1 MQEIEIISQL
11 LKLDADWQVVS
22 VDIDEPSNRI
32 DITIHH
38 VPQQKK
44 KLFSRARKDNE
55 QDTITLRHLPFT
67 GMRTYLHVPGPDA
80 AGSNKIWAPA
90 GSTFTTEMVELIV
103 EALRSCHTIQAVAK
117 LTHITNAEAREVSER
132 TGVAPEH
139 HEPNIPAS
147 APAATHVQ
155 AEHIATNSY
164 ELGRATNL
172 PAETDEAWQRLING
186 EIPIQSSSV
195 ALQMLI
201 QRIRQNIMA
210 SPTETTRL
218 ASTKLLRQYFVKN
231 QSQHQAEINM
241 LSGGA
246 TPMMA
251 AAQSVA
257 SASGLPGDDDLCWQ
271 RIINGSLKIDTNAV
285 GLQMMMQRVRL
296 SVGRN
301 PSEHS
306 RIAGSRILHQYFLK
320 HQSRLQAEIHQLGGS
335 VPAISLA
342 TSGQVLA
349 PPAVSSP
356 VWQEIISGQKT
367 VDTSAVGLQMM
378 MQRVR
383 LSVERNPS
391 EASRMAGIKIL
402 HHFFTKHQS
411 RLQSE
416 IQQLGGTVVTGQTLG
431 VPAVS
436 SPVWQEIISGQKT
449 VDTSAVGLQL
459 MMERVR
465 ISVERNPSEA
475 SQNAGSRILRQY
487 FLKHQSRLQA
497 ELHQL
502 RGTVATGQ
510 ISGVP
515 VVSSPIWQAIITGQK
530 AIDTSAVGLQM
541 MMERVRLSVERNP
554 SEASQK
560 AGIKILHQFFTKHQ
574 GRLRSEI
581 QQLGGTATNASTA
594 QTVSVP
600 ADTHPSW
607 QRLINGELEIITDVV
622 ALKMMLERV
631 RISIEKNP
639 SDASRIAGAKI
650 LRQYF
655 LKHQSKHQ
663 AELDQLLA
671 A

>member
-1 MQEIEIISQL
+1 MQEIESISQL
-11 LKLDADWQVVS
+11 LKLDSDWHVVS
-22 VDIDEPSNRI
+22 AEIDEPSNRI
-32 DITIHH
+32 DISIHH
-38 VPQQKK
+38 GSQQKK
-44 KLFSRARKDNE
+44 KIFGRASKDRE
-55 QDTITLRHLPFT
+55 QDTITLRHLPFA

-80 AGSNKIWAPA
+80 TESNKVWAPA
-90 GSTFTTEMVELIV
+90 GSAFTTEMEELIV
-103 EALRSCHTIQAVAK
+103 EALRSCHTIQSVAK
-117 LTHITNAEAREVSER
+117 LTHITSAEAREISER
-132 TGVAPEH
+132 TGIAPEY
-139 HEPNIPAS
+139 HEPNIPAA
-147 APAATHVQ
+147 APAAAPVQ
-155 AEHIATNSY
+155 ADHAATHSY
-164 ELGRATNL
+164 ELGQATNL

-186 EIPIQSSSV
+186 EIPILSSSV

-210 SPTETTRL
+210 SPTEVTRL
-218 ASTKLLRQYFVKN
+218 ASSKLLRQYFVKT

-251 AAQSVA
+251 PAQSVA

-271 RIINGSLKIDTNAV
+271 RIINGSLKIDTSEV

-296 SVGRN
+296 SVERN
-301 PSEHS
+301 PSEDS
-306 RIAGSRILHQYFLK
+306 RIAGSRILHQYFSK
-320 HQSRLQAEIHQLGGS
+320 HQTRLQAEIQQLGGS
-335 VPAISLA
+335 VTPISSA
-342 TSGQVLA
+342 AAGQVLA
-349 PPAVSSP
+349 PPAVSSA
-356 VWQEIISGQKT
+356 VWQEIISGQKS

-391 EASRMAGIKIL
+391 EASQKAGIKIL
-402 HHFFTKHQS
+402 HQFFTKHQS

-416 IQQLGGTVVTGQTLG
+416 IQQLGGTAAVQALA

-436 SPVWQEIISGQKT
+436 SPIWQAIITGQKT
-449 VDTSAVGLQL
+449 VDTSAVGLQM

-465 ISVERNPSEA
+465 LSVERNPSEA
-475 SQNAGSRILRQY
+475 SQKAGIKILHQ
-487 FLKHQSRLQA
+487 FFTKHQSRLQA
-497 ELHQL
+497 EIQQL
-502 RGTVATGQ
+502 GGAAVTGQ
-510 ISGVP
+510 SAGVP

-530 AIDTSAVGLQM
+530 TIDTSAVGLQM

-574 GRLRSEI
+574 SRLQTEI
-581 QQLGGTATNASTA
+581 QQLGGATTSTSA
-594 QTVSVP
+594 GQTVSVP

-607 QRLINGELEIITDVV
+607 QRLINGELEIKTDVV
-622 ALKMMLERV
+622 ALKMMLESV
-631 RISIEKNP
+631 RISIENNP
-639 SDASRIAGAKI
+639 SEASRIAGAKI

>member
-1 MQEIEIISQL
+1 
-11 LKLDADWQVVS
+11 
-22 VDIDEPSNRI
+22 
-32 DITIHH
+32 
-38 VPQQKK
+38 
-44 KLFSRARKDNE
+44 
-55 QDTITLRHLPFT
+55 QDTITLRHLPFA

-80 AGSNKIWAPA
+80 SESNKVWAPA
-90 GSTFTTEMVELIV
+90 GSAFTTEMEGLIV

-117 LTHITNAEAREVSER
+117 LTHITSAEAREISER
-132 TGVAPEH
+132 TGVAPEY
-139 HEPNIPAS
+139 HEPNIPAA
-147 APAATHVQ
+147 APAAAVVQPEQVATH
-155 AEHIATNSY
+155 SY
-164 ELGRATNL
+164 ELGQATNL

-210 SPTETTRL
+210 SPTEVTRL
-218 ASTKLLRQYFVKN
+218 ASSKLLRQYFVKN

-246 TPMMA
+246 VPMMA
-251 AAQSVA
+251 AAQAVA
-257 SASGLPGDDDLCWQ
+257 SASGLPGDGDLCWQ
-271 RIINGSLKIDTNAV
+271 RIINGSLKIDTSEV

-296 SVGRN
+296 SVERN
-301 PSEHS
+301 PSEDS
-306 RIAGSRILHQYFLK
+306 RIAGSRILHQYFSK
-320 HQSRLQAEIHQLGGS
+320 HQARLKTEIQQLGGS
-335 VPAISLA
+335 VTPISSAIA
-342 TSGQVLA
+342 GQVLA

-367 VDTSAVGLQMM
+367 VETGAVGLQMM
-378 MQRVR
+378 MERVR

-391 EASRMAGIKIL
+391 EATQKAGIKML
-402 HHFFTKHQS
+402 YQFFAKHQN
-411 RLQSE
+411 RLQTE
-416 IQQLGGTVVTGQTLG
+416 IRQLGGAAATGQTLG

-436 SPVWQEIISGQKT
+436 APIWQAIITGQKT
-449 VDTSAVGLQL
+449 VDTSAVGLQM

-465 ISVERNPSEA
+465 LSVERNPSEN
-475 SQNAGSRILRQY
+475 SQKAGIKILHQ
-487 FLKHQSRLQA
+487 FFTKHQSRLQA
-497 ELHQL
+497 EIQQL
-502 RGTVATGQ
+502 GGTAATGQ
-510 ISGVP
+510 APGVP
-515 VVSSPIWQAIITGQK
+515 AVSSPIWQAIITGQK
-530 AIDTSAVGLQM
+530 TVDTSAVGLQM

-574 GRLRSEI
+574 SRLQSEV
-581 QQLGGTATNASTA
+581 QQLGGTAASASIT

-607 QRLINGELEIITDVV
+607 QRLINGELEIKTDVV

-631 RISIEKNP
+631 RISIENNP

>member
-1 MQEIEIISQL
+1 MQEIELISQL
-11 LKLDADWQVVS
+11 LKLDSGWHVLSA
-22 VDIDEPSNRI
+22 DIDEPSNRI
-32 DITIHH
+32 DITVHH
-38 VPQQKK
+38 GPLQKK
-44 KLFSRARKDNE
+44 KLFGRASKDKE
-55 QDTITLRHLPFT
+55 QDTITLRHLPFA

-80 AGSNKIWAPA
+80 SESNKVWAPA
-90 GSTFTTEMVELIV
+90 GSAFTTEMEGLIV

-117 LTHITNAEAREVSER
+117 LTHITSAEAREISER
-132 TGVAPEH
+132 TGVAPEY
-139 HEPNIPAS
+139 HEPNIPAA
-147 APAATHVQ
+147 APATAPVQADHVATH
-155 AEHIATNSY
+155 SY
-164 ELGRATNL
+164 ELGQATNL

-210 SPTETTRL
+210 SPTEVTRL
-218 ASTKLLRQYFVKN
+218 ASSKLLRQYFVKN

-257 SASGLPGDDDLCWQ
+257 SASGLPADDDLCWQ
-271 RIINGSLKIDTNAV
+271 RIINGSLKINT
-285 GLQMMMQRVRL
+285 
-296 SVGRN
+296 
-301 PSEHS
+301 SE
-306 RIAGSRILHQYFLK
+306 
-320 HQSRLQAEIHQLGGS
+320 
-335 VPAISLA
+335 
-342 TSGQVLA
+342 
-349 PPAVSSP
+349 
-356 VWQEIISGQKT
+356 
-367 VDTSAVGLQMM
+367 VGLQMM

-391 EASRMAGIKIL
+391 EDSRIAGSRIL
-402 HHFFTKHQS
+402 HQYFSKHQT
-411 RLQSE
+411 RLQAE
-416 IQQLGGTVVTGQTLG
+416 IQQLGGSVTPISSAAAGQVLAL
-431 VPAVS
+431 PAVS

-449 VDTSAVGLQL
+449 VETGAVGLQM

-465 ISVERNPSEA
+465 LSVERNPSEA
-475 SQNAGSRILRQY
+475 TQKAGIKMLYQ
-487 FLKHQSRLQA
+487 FFAKHQNRLQA
-497 ELHQL
+497 EIRQL
-502 RGTVATGQ
+502 GGAAATGQ
-510 ISGVP
+510 TLAVP
-515 VVSSPIWQAIITGQK
+515 AVSSPIWQAIITGQK
-530 AIDTSAVGLQM
+530 TVDTSAVGLQM

-574 GRLRSEI
+574 SRLQSEV
-581 QQLGGTATNASTA
+581 QQLGGTAANASMT

-607 QRLINGELEIITDVV
+607 QRLINGELEIKTDVV

-631 RISIEKNP
+631 RISIENNP